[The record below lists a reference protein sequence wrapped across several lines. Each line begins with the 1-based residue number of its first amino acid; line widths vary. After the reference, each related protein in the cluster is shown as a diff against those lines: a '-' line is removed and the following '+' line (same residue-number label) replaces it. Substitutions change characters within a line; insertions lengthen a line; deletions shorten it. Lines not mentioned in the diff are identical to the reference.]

1 MWIFWL
7 LSLNQ
12 AEGSCAFSIL
22 SLPNRATVIR
32 AHLWILNEDWITIM
46 HTSRT
51 GAKSEVKYH
60 VMYESLRTI
69 NFDSIFIVLIYR
81 DLKIL

>member
-1 MWIFWL
+1 
-7 LSLNQ
+7 
-12 AEGSCAFSIL
+12 
-22 SLPNRATVIR
+22 
-32 AHLWILNEDWITIM
+32 M

-60 VMYESLRTI
+60 VTYESLRTI

-81 DLKIL
+81 ELKIL